1 MDDYFE
7 LAHSSEQNK
16 AMMGRFKL
24 EKSAKLWWQGHCRQE
39 AVDVA
44 KVTWQYIK
52 DQLQIN
58 YWICTFRVE
67 QLNNFF
73 DCT

>member
-1 MDDYFE
+1 MEKMDDYFE

-24 EKSAKLWWQGHCRQE
+24 ENFAKLWWQGHYRQE
-39 AVDVA
+39 IVDIA
-44 KVTWQYIK
+44 NVTWQYIK

-58 YWICTFRVE
+58 YQSHTF
-67 QLNNFF
+67 
-73 DCT
+73 